1 MSVIMII
8 AGFIFSAVAGYMA
21 GIVGSSNN
29 PISGVTIATI
39 LTSSLILLALM
50 GKDSASGPVAAIMI
64 GAVTCC
70 AASIAGDNLQD
81 LKAGYVL
88 GATPRA
94 QQIMLMVGVV
104 AAALAL
110 PVILNLLNTAYGIGA
125 QSGRESALQAPQA
138 SLMASVAWG
147 VFKGGLPWTMVYIG
161 MAIGII
167 IIIID
172 QIQAARKSEYRV
184 PVLAVAVGIYLP
196 FDLGS
201 AVLVGGLVAWAVTRY
216 QKKNPSKADPD
227 VATATARSE
236 TTGLLF
242 ASGLITGEALIGILL
257 AVPIVIWERNVFDLH
272 LALPGL
278 LGLVCLLGVCYW
290 LYKTSVGS
298 FIKK

>member
-1 MSVIMII
+1 
-8 AGFIFSAVAGYMA
+8 MA
-21 GIVGSSNN
+21 GLVGSSNN

-81 LKAGYVL
+81 LKAGYIL

-104 AAALAL
+104 AAAVAL

-125 QSGRESALQAPQA
+125 QSGRETALQAPQA
-138 SLMASVAWG
+138 SLMASVASG

-161 MAIGII
+161 MAIGVL

-172 QIQAARKSEYRV
+172 QIQEARKSEYRV

-201 AVLVGGLVAWAVTRY
+201 AVLVGGLVAWAVTRF
-216 QKKNPSKADPD
+216 QNKNPDRATPD
-227 VATATARSE
+227 VLSATSRSE
-236 TTGLLF
+236 RTGLLF

-272 LALPGL
+272 YVLPGL
-278 LGLVCLLGVCYW
+278 IGLACLLGVCFW
-290 LYKTSVGS
+290 VYKSATRS
-298 FIKK
+298 FMEK